1 MADTATL
8 ADSVVAAQI
17 NLKEAG
23 SDAAIEEA
31 AADKG
36 YHAAETIE
44 LCDFLDVRTYIPE
57 PTAAAP
63 VDGGRTSRRSIGGRC
78 RTTGGG

>member
-1 MADTATL
+1 M
-8 ADSVVAAQI
+8 ADSVLVAQI
-17 NLKEAG
+17 KLQEAG
-23 SDAAIEEA
+23 SEVEIEEA

-36 YHAAETIE
+36 YHAAETIG

-57 PTAAAP
+57 PERPHGSKWTGKP
-63 VDGGRTSRRSIGGRC
+63 DDHQRPC